1 LQNPAAQGITYNRKQ
16 YFRENGVAV
25 APRDILERP
34 GAKTM
39 KGTNYGRMNR
49 GILERDQ
56 YLEQLVQLLVNCYK
70 PVKIYLFGSKAR
82 GDSGPDSDYDVMVIV
97 RKRISPL
104 KKKKFHNARWDA
116 GLTVASDIILVTQ
129 KYFEE
134 RIQLKCSLP
143 ATVAEEGK
151 LLYDAA

>member
-1 LQNPAAQGITYNRKQ
+1 MR
-16 YFRENGVAV
+16 R
-25 APRDILERP
+25 
-34 GAKTM
+34 
-39 KGTNYGRMNR
+39 TNDGRVNQE
-49 GILERDQ
+49 ILERDD
-56 YLEQLVQLLVNCYK
+56 YLDQLVQLLVDYYK

-97 RKRISPL
+97 RKRVSPL
-104 KKKKFHNARWDA
+104 KRKKFHNARWDA